1 MSLDQQ
7 DADADADA
15 ADHIP
20 PYFIQ
25 DGVSLQHASESAD
38 QSSMHATVPS
48 QLQGVNYSAASAPA
62 FFLPVLEPAPIAA
75 SLNVADGT
83 WKKNLDST
91 NLLMPAAYVSV
102 ASQTPPMESAE
113 SASISATQYCRILSL
128 DQDIDNLSPYQCMV
142 RKQIEFFEAT
152 EDYLQDTSQGRNRP
166 IVLNQVGI
174 RCRHCGTLPNKQR
187 AKGAVFFPSQLD
199 GLYQTAQNMA
209 NKHLLHDCCEIP
221 ANVREDL
228 CHVRLKEK
236 GLKTRKSAYGGG
248 RHYWADGL
256 RVLGVVQT
264 ADRRLMRTITP
275 AVP

>member
-1 MSLDQQ
+1 MSMNSQGSDGNANTADQT
-7 DADADADA
+7 A
-15 ADHIP
+15 P
-20 PYFIQ
+20 FFIQ
-25 DGVSLQHASESAD
+25 DGVSLQYDSESINQAK
-38 QSSMHATVPS
+38 
-48 QLQGVNYSAASAPA
+48 Y
-62 FFLPVLEPAPIAA
+62 EPAPMAA
-75 SLNVADGT
+75 SLSISYSRWGNQT
-83 WKKNLDST
+83 MEHST
-91 NLLMPAAYVSV
+91 YPVMPAAFVSV
-102 ASQTPPMESAE
+102 ESQPPPMEAVKPP
-113 SASISATQYCRILSL
+113 AITATKYCRILSL